1 MYVCICNA
9 VTDTDIRNAVETGV
23 RNMRQLTQATGC
35 SSTCGCCRETAVEIL
50 QQALT
55 ESRGFQQMLPVPQMA

>member
-9 VTDTDIRNAVETGV
+9 VTDSDIRRAAQDGV
-23 RNMRQLTQATGC
+23 GNLRQLRQATGC
-35 SSTCGCCRETAVEIL
+35 SSTCGSCKDMANEIL

-55 ESRGFQQMLPVPQMA
+55 DVRYARSALTELQPA